1 MEENHKMKVTWIK
14 SQVYNSDFKEETAEY
29 RGVKLVISFEE
40 DSFLRKK
47 YVDRVIRK
55 KWYGR
60 VYDSDGKLM
69 KTVNG
74 YNKYALTR
82 FVVESRKM
90 MVSIIDNNWG
100 YYSGQELS
108 KIEKQKAN
116 EEALTKRQYIIQNI
130 HWYSECFGPNHQLD
144 AENLHTVM
152 TFALDNFEDF
162 EKLFKLRKEFESI
175 ILDHNEKYNKWAN
188 LPYEC
193 RQERIFSHNETQIY
207 SRMVRDRSSYWGY
220 DELRTVTEYDDVPVY
235 VSNPRYVK
243 EPVIGNLYPRLK
255 EIEDI
260 KTHLS
265 NKANQKG

>member
-1 MEENHKMKVTWIK
+1 MKVTWVK
-14 SQVYNSDFKEETAEY
+14 STVYNADFKQETAEY
-29 RGVKLVISFEE
+29 RGLKLVISLEQYLFP
-40 DSFLRKK
+40 
-47 YVDRVIRK
+47 RK

-60 VYDSDGKLM
+60 VYDSEGKLM
-69 KTVNG
+69 KTTNG
-74 YNKYALTR
+74 KNKYAFTYST
-82 FVVESRKM
+82 VAESRKM
-90 MVSIIDNNWG
+90 MVSIVDNNWG

-130 HWYSECFGPNHQLD
+130 HWYSECFGPNYQLD

-193 RQERIFSHNETQIY
+193 RQKEIFSHNETQEY

-220 DELRTVTEYDDVPVY
+220 DEMRTVTEYDNVPVY
-235 VSNPRYVK
+235 ISNPHYKK

-260 KTHLS
+260 KTHLF
-265 NKANQKG
+265 NKAKQKD